1 METASLEA
9 ECGEVTVETTSR
21 KNADFCVYRP
31 SATSVQLEVESYSAM
46 RYHGE

>member
-1 METASLEA
+1 METASLEN

-21 KNADFCVYRP
+21 DADFCVYRP
-31 SATSVQLEVESYSAM
+31 SAVSIELEVESYSAI

>member
-1 METASLEA
+1 METASLET

-21 KNADFCVYRP
+21 DANLCVYRP
-31 SATSVQLEVESYSAM
+31 SATSVKLEVESYSAM